1 MSTSQI
7 AVTFPNRAGERL
19 FGILHQPAVPREAGV
34 AIVLLSPGVKMR
46 VAPHRLYNKM
56 AARFVALG
64 YPVLRFD
71 FNGLGDSE
79 GEIQETLL
87 ADFYGSVQVGRYVA
101 DTVDAMDWMQQTHGI
116 SRFIAAGLCGG
127 ALTGLLAAD
136 RDPRIISLV
145 GLGIP
150 VILDGS
156 HIDFSKYMTDAQL
169 ASTRKGYLRKFQLWH
184 PDVWKSWM
192 RFFSGQSHYSLI
204 TRSIT
209 KPLMQRLRRRGAP
222 AAPAPAAAAPPPPER
237 DNTNPHFAPAFR
249 RMLASSRRMFLV
261 FGETD
266 RLQFEFEVKFVER
279 NPTVREH
286 VPGGYETHLTKDANH
301 IFSLSGWQQDML
313 DRCCAWLEGDH
324 AARDRSAGVQAAG

>member
-1 MSTSQI
+1 MSATRV
-7 AVTFPNRAGERL
+7 AVTFPNRDGERL

-34 AIVLLSPGVKMR
+34 AILLLSPGVKMR

-79 GEIQETLL
+79 GEIQESHL

-101 DTVDAMDWMQQTHGI
+101 DTIASMDWMQQTYGV

-150 VILDGS
+150 VILDGTQ
-156 HIDFSKYMTDAQL
+156 IDFSKYMTDAQL
-169 ASTRKGYLRKFQLWH
+169 AGTRDNYLRKFKLWE
-184 PDVWKSWM
+184 PAVWKSWM

-204 TRSIT
+204 TRAIT
-209 KPLMQRLRRRGAP
+209 KPLMKRLRPPA
-222 AAPAPAAAAPPPPER
+222 AAPAGPPAVAAPPPEP

-249 RMLASSRRMFLV
+249 RMLATSRRMFLV
-261 FGETD
+261 FGEAD
-266 RLQFEFEVKFVER
+266 RLQYEFEVKFVQR
-279 NPTVREH
+279 HPDVRDH
-286 VPGGYETHLTKDANH
+286 VPGGYDTHLTRDANH
-301 IFSLSGWQQDML
+301 IFSLAAWQQDML
-313 DRCCAWLEGDH
+313 DRCCAWLEGDD
-324 AARDRSAGVQAAG
+324 AARNRPAGAQVTG